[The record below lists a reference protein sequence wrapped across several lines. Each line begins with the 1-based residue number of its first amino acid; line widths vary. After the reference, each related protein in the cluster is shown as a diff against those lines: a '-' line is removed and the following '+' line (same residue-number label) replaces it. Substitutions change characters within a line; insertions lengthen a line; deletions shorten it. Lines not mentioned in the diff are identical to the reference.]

1 MKKIVF
7 EIRTPYGDTFQVNED
22 AEIISKNAPEPSGK
36 WKIKGIAH
44 VRRSEFIPFSEITK
58 EKIQSIDLL
67 YKNGNPQWTVR
78 DLDHGTI
85 RTWGNTIWH
94 GIKSI
99 YFK

>member
-1 MKKIVF
+1 MKQILF
-7 EIRTPYGDTFQVNED
+7 EITTPYGATYQINE
-22 AEIISKNAPEPSGK
+22 AGEISNNGLNPSGN
-36 WKIKGIAH
+36 WKIKGIEH
-44 VRRSEFIPFSEITK
+44 VRRSEFIPFSEMTK
-58 EKIQSIDLL
+58 EKIESLDLL

-78 DLDHGTI
+78 DLDHGTV